1 MKLTNV
7 EKKENNLVELS
18 VTVEKDEFEA
28 GMQYAYKQVAPHVN
42 IQGFRKGKAPR
53 KMIEKLYGVEV
64 FYEDAMNY
72 CYPKAYED
80 AVREAGIQPIDKP
93 SVDPESLSFAD
104 GEMTFKVT
112 VMVKP
117 ELGLKAYKGLEAEKA
132 AAEVTDAEV
141 EAELTK
147 QVQRNARQVS
157 VERAAQAGDSVKF
170 DFEGFVDGV
179 AFEGGKAEGYELQL
193 GSGMFIPGFEE
204 QVAGHEIGEDFEVNV
219 TFPEQYQE
227 PSLAGKPAV
236 FKCKI
241 HEVHEI
247 QLPELDDEFAKDVS
261 EFDTLDEY
269 RADLKAK
276 MQSMAEQTAEKA
288 YEEALMN
295 KLAENLEGEVPEV
308 MVEAELDQIV
318 NEFGYNMQMQ
328 GIDFKSYLQ
337 MNDMEE
343 SSFRNLFRMQAE
355 QRIKVRLALEAVAR
369 LEGLEVTDEDLEAE
383 FAEMAKNYNM
393 PLEKVKELLMPVA
406 VKSDLLV
413 QKASEFVKA
422 NAKAVKPKKARKT
435 TKKAAKKDTAEE
447 AAAAE
452 ETSTEKTEENE

>member
-141 EAELTK
+141 EAELTQ

-179 AFEGGKAEGYELQL
+179 PFEGGKAEGYELQL

-204 QVAGHEIGEDFEVNV
+204 QVAGHEIGEEFEVNV

-247 QLPELDDEFAKDVS
+247 QLPVLDDEFAKDVS

-308 MVEAELDQIV
+308 MVEAELDQTV

-435 TKKAAKKDTAEE
+435 TKKAAKKDAAEE

>member
-1 MKLTNV
+1 
-7 EKKENNLVELS
+7 
-18 VTVEKDEFEA
+18 
-28 GMQYAYKQVAPHVN
+28 
-42 IQGFRKGKAPR
+42 
-53 KMIEKLYGVEV
+53 
-64 FYEDAMNY
+64 
-72 CYPKAYED
+72 
-80 AVREAGIQPIDKP
+80 
-93 SVDPESLSFAD
+93 
-104 GEMTFKVT
+104 
-112 VMVKP
+112 
-117 ELGLKAYKGLEAEKA
+117 
-132 AAEVTDAEV
+132 
-141 EAELTK
+141 
-147 QVQRNARQVS
+147 
-157 VERAAQAGDSVKF
+157 
-170 DFEGFVDGV
+170 
-179 AFEGGKAEGYELQL
+179 
-193 GSGMFIPGFEE
+193 
-204 QVAGHEIGEDFEVNV
+204 
-219 TFPEQYQE
+219 
-227 PSLAGKPAV
+227 
-236 FKCKI
+236 
-241 HEVHEI
+241 
-247 QLPELDDEFAKDVS
+247 
-261 EFDTLDEY
+261 
-269 RADLKAK
+269 
-276 MQSMAEQTAEKA
+276 
-288 YEEALMN
+288 MN

>member
-28 GMQYAYKQVAPHVN
+28 GLQYAYKQIAPRINV
-42 IQGFRKGKAPR
+42 QGFRKGKAPR
-53 KMIEKLYGVEV
+53 KMIEKLYGVEI

-72 CYPKAYED
+72 CYPMAYEA

-93 SVDPESLSFAD
+93 MVDPESLAFED
-104 GEMTFKVT
+104 GEMRFKVT

-147 QVQRNARQVS
+147 QAQRNARQVS

-204 QVAGHEIGEDFEVNV
+204 QVAGHEIGEEFEVNV
-219 TFPEQYQE
+219 TFPEKYQE

-276 MQSMAEQTAEKA
+276 MQSMAEQSAEKA

-295 KLAENLEGEVPEV
+295 KLTENLEGEVPEV

-435 TKKAAKKDTAEE
+435 TKKAAKKDAAEE

>member
-132 AAEVTDAEV
+132 TAEVTDAEV

-147 QVQRNARQVS
+147 QAQRNARQVS

-204 QVAGHEIGEDFEVNV
+204 QVAGHEIGEEFEVNV

-276 MQSMAEQTAEKA
+276 MQSMAEQSAEKA

-295 KLAENLEGEVPEV
+295 KLTENLEGEVPEV

-318 NEFGYNMQMQ
+318 NEFSYNMQMQ